1 MTPPNVD
8 TRVGLDLLVE
18 DLLSAALRD
27 VHERW
32 ERRLAR
38 VLEFDREQL
47 MVLMERR
54 CSGPRDAFA
63 RDLGPRAAET
73 VPDIQ
78 DVPPLADR
86 LRADHFQFWTGV
98 QADPRHAPP
107 RPGTR
112 PGPDTPT

>member
-73 VPDIQ
+73 VPDLEA
-78 DVPPLADR
+78 VA
-86 LRADHFQFWTGV
+86 
-98 QADPRHAPP
+98 
-107 RPGTR
+107 RPEERRVGQECVSTCGSR
-112 PGPDTPT
+112 GSQYHE

>member
-32 ERRLAR
+32 ERRPAR

-73 VPDIQ
+73 VPDIA
-78 DVPPLADR
+78 DVARSEEHTSELHSLIRISTDVFSMPKIQR
-86 LRADHFQFWTGV
+86 Q
-98 QADPRHAPP
+98 
-107 RPGTR
+107 
-112 PGPDTPT
+112 